1 MERHIAF
8 CKLDCDFLKLSAG
21 ALQSSTPVQ
30 GQRPLASQPWQVY
43 SRPTENKNEQ
53 DQADLRGY
61 GSSPDDAPAEDGAR
75 EGSCAANG
83 PEGEG
88 SSEQNDSDF
97 IDDGDASSGLHTVSS
112 PDNVSRKCSGSSTT
126 SSSAMAQQH
135 ASPDK
140 GVVDG
145 TSSRLPAEL
154 ADPPSPHEV
163 IQLRSGRTMTRHG
176 SEEPE
181 ADVQNGEQHPI
192 SSPPDQAGSGMQR
205 GMALRSG
212 RKTCKPTLLSCG
224 EQGTPLPHD
233 AGAFDATS
241 SKGLRRIEKRGLLD
255 DTSGPA
261 GPSALEQVDKLKRKR
276 YQPADSDSEG

>member
-1 MERHIAF
+1 MCVKRTITF
-8 CKLDCDFLKLSAG
+8 CSQDFDSLELSAG
-21 ALQSSTPVQ
+21 ALQTSTPVQ
-30 GQRPLASQPWQVY
+30 GQRPLASQPWHVA
-43 SRPTENKNEQ
+43 TEIETEQ
-53 DQADLRGY
+53 DQSDLRGY

-75 EGSCAANG
+75 EGSCAADG

-88 SSEQNDSDF
+88 SSEQYDSDF
-97 IDDGDASSGLHTVSS
+97 IDDGDASGLHTVSS
-112 PDNVSRKCSGSSTT
+112 PDDVSSKCSASSTT
-126 SSSAMAQQH
+126 SGSAMAQQH

-140 GVVDG
+140 GVVDV

-154 ADPPSPHEV
+154 ADPPPPHEV
-163 IQLRSGRTMTRHG
+163 VQLRSGRTITRHE

-181 ADVQNGEQHPI
+181 ADVRSGDAPEQHPN
-192 SSPPDQAGSGMQR
+192 SSPPGQAGSGLQR
-205 GMALRSG
+205 GMASG

-224 EQGTPLPHD
+224 EQGTPQPQD
-233 AGAFDATS
+233 AGAFVATP

-255 DTSGPA
+255 DTHGPA